1 MRNLKK
7 VLALVIAFS
16 MMLSVVAFAGYS
28 DVDADA
34 DYAGAVEL
42 LSALNIIKGDD
53 QGNFNPDN
61 TITRA
66 EMAAIICRAKGLE
79 DAATGAM
86 GPTAFTDVAADH
98 WAAGYVNLASQ
109 NGIIN
114 GYGDGKFGPEDTVT
128 YEQAIKMIVCALGF
142 EPMAATKG
150 GWPTGYLVVAN
161 SYKITAGASVNAT
174 RANIAI
180 IVANAMSTPMMD
192 QTSFGSDAKYEV
204 LDDEDNYRTLLTDM
218 DIYIATGVVGAKD
231 ADTVAFEIKEVSDD
245 FKFDPEVRKGYDF
258 VIGDTNIAEYKNQM
272 VDAYVLETGRNKF
285 EVVAVVPAALGE
297 TFVLLSDDVKQVL
310 TDDGDEIAVEYYVAG
325 STKTKE
331 IDIKLTSIEFNKGAK
346 SYTSVDTLVKTEGDD
361 VELTFIN
368 NNDDSEFDVLVATK
382 YTSAR
387 VDYVE
392 ADNNKIGFNNRTAK
406 LDFEDE
412 DKTIILRDADGN
424 ELTLADF
431 AEDDVIAYVMDD
443 TTAAQA
449 TYIELVKLTNAT
461 ITGSVET
468 TWTEDGAQFVS
479 IDGKEYKN
487 DADTLEPGA
496 EGTFYIG
503 MTGKIIDFE
512 GTTAAGNYGYILEA
526 AKTVEFSKAKWQVR
540 MLTAA
545 DGVVVLDVDEDL
557 TTIPEGKE
565 FKDTELGAI
574 LTAISAWDK
583 DDEVVT
589 YEENKDVDK
598 RLVEYGVD
606 SKGNIDEIT
615 VCAADPIGDLEEY
628 NADTQRIDSWT
639 LADDVVVMYIDK
651 KNAEDVY
658 ATDISFL
665 VDEAKYNGYIYREPK
680 DRENV
685 VMIITAT
692 DSPFRAENGFAIVT
706 RVSTAKDAENN
717 AVTKVDYVQ
726 GENNGSVTFNS
737 DSEMV
742 AYTEEYDDLMIG
754 SMFLFNADADGVVTS
769 YAVIGKYDV
778 DKKDFV
784 LAAGVADDY
793 AKEGTYGDD
802 SYTIATGYL
811 YHDTRKGA
819 FIANGKTVE
828 TEKDHLDYYVVGS
841 AFKYTFNN
849 ANDTRVKVEVGEY
862 LATDNTEFWSKSD
875 TQTAATP
882 VVYVA
887 TKSGDLIDLYTADSK
902 VTIDKFV
909 DLQDVT
915 KQK

>member
-16 MMLSVVAFAGYS
+16 MMLSVVAFAGYN

-42 LSALNIIKGDD
+42 LSALDIIKGDD

-142 EPMAATKG
+142 EPMAASKG

-161 SYKITAGASVNAT
+161 GYKITAGASVNAT

-180 IVANAMSTPMMD
+180 IVANAMNTPMMD
-192 QTSFGSDAKYEV
+192 QTSFGSDAKFEV

-218 DIYIATGVVGAKD
+218 DIYVATGIVGAKD
-231 ADTVAFEIKEVSDD
+231 VDKVAFTVKEVSDD
-245 FKFDPEVRKGYDF
+245 FMFQTVDKKYDF
-258 VIGDTNIAEYKNQM
+258 VIGDTNILDYQNQM

-285 EVVAVVPAALGE
+285 EVVAVAPAAISETLVLITDVNDVTVNKGE
-297 TFVLLSDDVKQVL
+297 TVV
-310 TDDGDEIAVEYYVAG
+310 TYYPTG
-325 STKTKE
+325 SSKAKE
-331 IDIKLTSIEFNKGAK
+331 IKIDLDTIEFNK
-346 SYTSVDTLVKTEGDD
+346 TSSDDYDTLAEVLAKGDD

-368 NNDDSEFDVLVATK
+368 NDDDSEFDALVAVK
-382 YTSAR
+382 YTSTR
-387 VDYVE
+387 VDYVD

-431 AEDDVIAYVMDD
+431 AEDDVVAFVMNG
-443 TTAAQA
+443 TTASLSS
-449 TYIELVKLTNAT
+449 YLEIVKLTNAT
-461 ITGSVET
+461 VTGSVET
-468 TWTEDGAQFVS
+468 TWTENGKQYVS
-479 IDGKEYKN
+479 IDGKDYVNE
-487 DADTLEPGA
+487 AATLEPGA
-496 EGTFYIG
+496 EGTFFLG

-545 DGVVVLDVDEDL
+545 DGVVVFDIDEDL
-557 TTIPEGKE
+557 TTIPDGKA

-574 LTAISAWDK
+574 LTAISTWDG
-583 DDEVVT
+583 DDEVVA
-589 YEENKDVDK
+589 YKRNDVAK
-598 RLVEYGVD
+598 RLVEYEVD
-606 SKGNIDEIT
+606 GKGNIDEIAL
-615 VCAADPIGDLEEY
+615 CEAEAIGGLEEY

-639 LADDVVVMYIDK
+639 LADDVVVMYVDK
-651 KNAEDVY
+651 ANAEDVY
-658 ATDISFL
+658 SADISVL
-665 VDEAKYNGYIYREPK
+665 VDEAQYNGYIFREPK

-692 DSPFRAENGFAIVT
+692 DSPFKAENGFAIVT
-706 RVSTAKDAENN
+706 RISTAKDADNN

-726 GENNGSVTFNS
+726 GETSGSVIFNKE
-737 DSEMV
+737 SEKA
-742 AYTEEYDDLMIG
+742 AYADDYDDLVIG
-754 SMFLFNADADGVVTS
+754 SMFLFNADADGAVTS
-769 YAVIGKYDV
+769 YAVIGKYDTS
-778 DKKDFV
+778 KKNFV
-784 LAAGVADDY
+784 LAEGVKDDY
-793 AKEGTYGDD
+793 GKNQKYGDD
-802 SYTIATGYL
+802 EYTIATGYL

-819 FIANGKTVE
+819 FIANGLTVN
-828 TEKDHLDYYVVGS
+828 TEADHLDYYVIGS
-841 AFKYTFNN
+841 AFKYTFDNSN
-849 ANDTRVKVEVGEY
+849 VNKVKIEIGEY
-862 LATDNTEFWSKSD
+862 LATDNTEFWSKAVD
-875 TQTAATP
+875 QTAATP

-887 TKSGDLIDLYTADSK
+887 TKSGDLIDIYTADTK
-902 VTIDKFV
+902 VTVTDFD